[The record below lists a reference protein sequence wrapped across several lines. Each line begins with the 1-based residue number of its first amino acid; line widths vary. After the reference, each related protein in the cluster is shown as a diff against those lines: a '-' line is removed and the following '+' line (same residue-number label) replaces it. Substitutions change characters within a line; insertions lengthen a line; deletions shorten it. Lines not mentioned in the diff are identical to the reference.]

1 MKNEQESFESSYTL
15 LRKKVAEAR
24 KVVAAIA
31 CTSSENTTPH
41 VVIRSGGRNDEVAE
55 AASFVVFDK
64 AWATPLLVVVDGDGD
79 DVQVVGWGI
88 REKGGQACQPSGRMS
103 GHLARLLSILST
115 TKTTSKA

>member
-41 VVIRSGGRNDEVAE
+41 VVTRSGGRNDEVAE

-64 AWATPLLVVVDGDGD
+64 TWATPLLVVVDGDGD
-79 DVQVVGWGI
+79 DVQVVLWGI
-88 REKGGQACQPSGRMS
+88 QEKGGTSMS
-103 GHLARLLSILST
+103 AIWTHVWKLGEAADYLEYYKNNI
-115 TKTTSKA
+115 